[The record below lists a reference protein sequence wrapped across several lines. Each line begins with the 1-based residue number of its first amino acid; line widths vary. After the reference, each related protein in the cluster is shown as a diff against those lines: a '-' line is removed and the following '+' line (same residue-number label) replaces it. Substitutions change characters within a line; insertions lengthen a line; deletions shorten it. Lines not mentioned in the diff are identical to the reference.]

1 MEIDFRKW
9 FLFAQVQAH
18 AIGAIGEL
26 VRIPEGCFEL
36 YRSHGCEALIGMLGH
51 PNKDISANVA
61 KAIYNSSV
69 EGGCKM

>member
-1 MEIDFRKW
+1 M
-9 FLFAQVQAH
+9 QVQAH

-26 VRIPEGCFEL
+26 VRVPEGCFEL
-36 YRSHGCEALIGMLGH
+36 YRCHGCEALVGMLGH

-69 EGGCKM
+69 DPGCKM